1 MARPRE
7 FDIDE
12 ALAKAVDVFW
22 RQGYEATSVQ
32 DLVDATGLKRG
43 SLYAAFGSKAG
54 LFAAAMERYMAGTS
68 VRRILE
74 NAGERPVREVLR
86 ELFDELVA
94 HGAGDRARR
103 GCLITNTAVEL
114 SPHNKEIAS
123 RIADNLHDMEDR
135 LADLLTRGQERGEI
149 DAARDPRALARY
161 LVSSIQGLRVMSKI
175 VPERR
180 ALEDIAATTLSNL
193 G

>member
-12 ALAKAVDVFW
+12 ALAQAIDVFW

-54 LFAAAMERYMAGTS
+54 LFAAAMERYMEGTP

-74 NAGERPVREVLR
+74 NAGERPVRQVLR

-94 HGAGDRARR
+94 HGAGDRSRR
-103 GCLITNTAVEL
+103 GCLITNTAIEL
-114 SPHNKEIAS
+114 SPHNPEVAAK
-123 RIADNLHDMEDR
+123 IADNLHDLEDR
-135 LADLLTRGQERGEI
+135 LADLLARGQERGEI
-149 DAARDPRALARY
+149 DSARDPRALARY

-180 ALEDIAATTLSNL
+180 ALEDIAETTLANL
-193 G
+193 D